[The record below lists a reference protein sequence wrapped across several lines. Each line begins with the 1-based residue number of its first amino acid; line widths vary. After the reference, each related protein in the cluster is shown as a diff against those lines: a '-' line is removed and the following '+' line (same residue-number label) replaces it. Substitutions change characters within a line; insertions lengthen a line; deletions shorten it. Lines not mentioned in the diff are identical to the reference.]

1 MRVAVLKGGRSLE
14 RGVSLRSAAR
24 VEDALA
30 RLGHEVDAIDVGGDL
45 VKRLADR
52 PEVAFVAMHGV
63 GGEDGTAQELL
74 EVLGIPFTGPGAA
87 ACARCMDKV
96 MAKHA
101 MREAGIATPDWFA
114 FNQAAFRELGA
125 ADALDRLEQTLGF
138 PLVVKPSRGGSSLG
152 VKFAASPSEVPQAL
166 VAAFSYD
173 DRVLLE
179 RFVDGRELAV
189 SVVGEQALPV
199 VEAIPAEG
207 DPYDFEARY
216 AIGRTRF
223 VCPAE
228 LGDEQERAVT
238 EAALATYRALGCSG
252 FARIDLI
259 LDREGPWVLEAN
271 AIPGLTDTSLLP
283 QAAEAAG
290 MTFEQLVE
298 RIVDLALD
306 GAMPAHP
313 GVLGPSGRVTH

>member
-1 MRVAVLKGGRSLE
+1 VRVAVLKGGRSLE

-24 VEDALA
+24 VEDALG

-45 VKRLADR
+45 VRRLSEQR

-74 EVLGIPFTGPGAA
+74 EILGVPYTGPGAA

-96 MAKHA
+96 AAKHA

-125 ADALDRLEQTLGF
+125 ADALGELEQTLGF

-152 VKFAASPSEVPQAL
+152 IKFAADQQEVPGAL

-173 DRVLLE
+173 DRILLE
-179 RFVDGRELAV
+179 RFIDGRELAV
-189 SVVGEQALPV
+189 SVVGEEALPV

-207 DPYDFEARY
+207 DRYDFEARY
-216 AIGRTRF
+216 GIGRTRF
-223 VCPAE
+223 VCPADLTAE
-228 LGDEQERAVT
+228 EERAVS
-238 EAALATYRALGCSG
+238 EGALATYRALGCSG
-252 FARIDLI
+252 FARVDLI

-290 MTFEQLVE
+290 LSFEQLVE
-298 RIVDLALD
+298 RIVDLALR
-306 GAMPAHP
+306 PAAA
-313 GVLGPSGRVTH
+313 